1 MKVLIN
7 SQVIIASFVAG
18 CILGAFF
25 KVVENLTGSR
35 VYTLLLNV
43 DYIPIL
49 NNFRFPEVIEFFFH
63 LIISWIIT
71 AVLCAIRNKYK
82 WNHALLIRNSILLQ
96 IFIGCILFP
105 TTIFSKRTP
114 IISDP
119 YAFGWWL
126 IGHVIYGTL
135 VGILLQRKIYKLK

>member
-1 MKVLIN
+1 MKILIN
-7 SQVIIASFVAG
+7 RQVIIASFVAG
-18 CILGAFF
+18 CIFGAFF

-49 NNFRFPEVIEFFFH
+49 KNFRFPEVIEFVFH
-63 LIISWIIT
+63 LIISWLIT

-82 WNHALLIRNSILLQ
+82 WNNSVLIRNSVFIQ
-96 IFIGCILFP
+96 VFIGCMLFS

-114 IISDP
+114 IITDYFALS
-119 YAFGWWL
+119 WWL
-126 IGHVIYGTL
+126 IGHIVYGAL
-135 VGILLQRKIYKLK
+135 IGILLKRKNS